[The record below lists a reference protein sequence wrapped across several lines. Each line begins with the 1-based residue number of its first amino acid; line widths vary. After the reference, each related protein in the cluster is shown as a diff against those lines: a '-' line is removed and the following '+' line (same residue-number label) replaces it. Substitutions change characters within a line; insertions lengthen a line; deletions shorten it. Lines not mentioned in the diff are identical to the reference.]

1 MIPLSR
7 RGWSRTALLA
17 GTLTGT
23 LAAAQTAPCSGKLVT
38 HALGQTC
45 VKGVPKRVVTLEWT
59 YTENVLAL
67 GVQPVGAAD
76 LAGYREWVRI
86 PVPLAPGLQDVGTRQ
101 QPSLERIRAL
111 KPDLIIT
118 AKLRS
123 AQNYA
128 QLSAIA
134 PTLVFDAYAGG
145 SQYGEMRSTF
155 STIAGVLGRPGTGRQ
170 VLSNL
175 DARLSRVAGELR
187 ARGRRGESFVL
198 AQAFTARGGTPTMR
212 LFTKNSLA
220 SEVLEKVG
228 LVNAWTA
235 PSQPYGF
242 SELGLEG
249 LASLKARNFLYI
261 TQGEDNV
268 FAAPTVAPLWRGLPF
283 VREGRAYALDERTWT
298 FGGPLSALV
307 LAGEIS
313 QRMLGP

>member
-1 MIPLSR
+1 VRAAL
-7 RGWSRTALLA
+7 LLA
-17 GTLTGT
+17 GLLGLTS
-23 LAAAQTAPCSGKLVT
+23 AAQAQTAQACSGKLLT

-45 VKGVPKRVVTLEWT
+45 VKGVPGRVVTLEWT
-59 YTENVLAL
+59 YTEDVLAL

-76 LAGYREWVRI
+76 IAGYREWVR
-86 PVPLAPGLQDVGTRQ
+86 VPAALSASVQDVGTRQ

-118 AKLRS
+118 TKLRS
-123 AQNYA
+123 TQNYA
-128 QLSAIA
+128 QLAAIA
-134 PTLVFDAYAGG
+134 PTLVFDPYAGE
-145 SQYGEMRSTF
+145 SQYAEMRQTV
-155 STIAGVLGRPGTGRQ
+155 TTLAGVLNRAGTARQ

-175 DARLSRVAGELR
+175 DARLSRVAGELK

-212 LFTKNSLA
+212 LFTRNSLA

-228 LVNAWTA
+228 LQNAWNA

-249 LASLKARNFLYI
+249 LAALKTQNFLYI
-261 TQGEDNV
+261 AQKEDNV
-268 FAAPTVAPLWRGLPF
+268 FAAPTVAAVWKSLPF
-283 VREGRAYALDERTWT
+283 VQGKRAYALDERTWT

-313 QRMLGP
+313 TRMIRP

>member
-1 MIPLSR
+1 MR
-7 RGWSRTALLA
+7 AALILA
-17 GTLTGT
+17 GLLGLTS
-23 LAAAQTAPCSGKLVT
+23 AAQAQGTQAACSGKLLT

-59 YTENVLAL
+59 YTEDLLAL

-76 LAGYREWVRI
+76 IAGYKEWVRV
-86 PVPLAPGLQDVGTRQ
+86 PVALSGNVQDVGTRQ
-101 QPSLERIRAL
+101 QPNLERIRAL

-123 AQNYA
+123 TQNYA

-134 PTLVFDAYAGG
+134 PTLVFDPYAGE
-145 SQYGEMRSTF
+145 SQYAEMRQAFT
-155 STIAGVLGRPGTGRQ
+155 TIAGVLGRTGTARQ

-175 DARLSRVAGELR
+175 DARLSRVAGELK
-187 ARGRRGESFVL
+187 AGGRRGESFVL

-228 LVNAWTA
+228 LRNAWTA

-249 LASLKARNFLYI
+249 LAALKTQNFLYI
-261 TQGEDNV
+261 AQKEDNV
-268 FAAPTVAPLWRGLPF
+268 FAAPTVAAVWKSLPF
-283 VREGRAYALDERTWT
+283 VQGGRAYALDERTWT

-313 QRMLGP
+313 TRMTRP